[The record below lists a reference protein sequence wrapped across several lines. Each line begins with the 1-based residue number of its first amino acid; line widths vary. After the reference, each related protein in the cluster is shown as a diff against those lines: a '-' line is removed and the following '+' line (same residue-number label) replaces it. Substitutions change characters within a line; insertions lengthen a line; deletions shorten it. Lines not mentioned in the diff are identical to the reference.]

1 MAPEKPDS
9 LDADG
14 LKPLVQQLLL
24 RIDDLLAQNKIL
36 LARVAELEAKL
47 GQPPKTP
54 DNSSLPPSRGHKANA
69 EAPASKPPRKG
80 RPGITRKLAEKPD
93 VTRRFYAEHCTCGTV
108 LGEARQ
114 ELAKEYDHIDIP
126 PIRPV
131 TTRIELFRATCP
143 CCKARVTAGAPAD
156 MPEGTPFGPNIA
168 SIVTYLH
175 GCQMVGYKR
184 LTEVCDGLFG
194 LTISQGAIAN
204 MLARVGEAI
213 AAPAERIAAEVRAS
227 EVIAS
232 DETSARVKGK
242 TWWQW
247 TFGCATAAYHLIA
260 PTRGKC
266 VPTEFL
272 AGARPKMWLSDRL
285 PAQCR
290 HAEGHQFCLAHL
302 IRDAQ
307 YAIDHGDTIFAPGF
321 KALLKDA
328 CAVGGRR
335 ADLADATIAAHR
347 RRLEK
352 ALQRLLA
359 CKPTNAEGR
368 KLRDAVDL
376 DCRGKLFVFL
386 TRRDVEPTNN
396 ESERALRP
404 SVIFRK
410 VTNGFRSEWGARA
423 YAALCSIVETGRRN
437 GRSALTAIRDAL
449 TAPRPSRSARDR
461 RMSGGVSNYLRRAN
475 SVGKFPHSRHSR
487 SK

>member
-1 MAPEKPDS
+1 MAPGKLDS
-9 LDADG
+9 LDADS
-14 LKPLVQQLLL
+14 LKPLVQQLLM
-24 RIDDLLAQNKIL
+24 RIDDLLAQNKAL
-36 LARVAELEAKL
+36 LARIAELEAKL
-47 GQPPKTP
+47 GQPRKTP

-69 EAPASKPPRKG
+69 ELPASKPPRKG
-80 RPGITRKLAEKPD
+80 RPGITRQLAESPD
-93 VTRRFYAEHCTCGTV
+93 ATRRLYAERCTCGAA
-108 LGEARQ
+108 LGEAGQ

-143 CCKARVTAGAPAD
+143 CCKARVTASAPTD
-156 MPEGTPFGPNIA
+156 MPEGTPFGPVITSTVA
-168 SIVTYLH
+168 YLH

-184 LTEVCDGLFG
+184 LTEVCQGLFG

-204 MLARVGEAI
+204 MLARVGKAI
-213 AAPAERIAAEVRAS
+213 AEPAERIAAQVRAS

-247 TFGCATAAYHLIA
+247 VFGCATAATFVVA
-260 PTRGKC
+260 STRGKC

-272 AGARPKMWLSDRL
+272 AGARPLVWLSDRL

-290 HAEGHQFCLAHL
+290 HAEEHQFCLAHL
-302 IRDAQ
+302 IRNAQ

-321 KALLKDA
+321 KALLQDA
-328 CAVGGRR
+328 CAVGRR
-335 ADLADATIAAHR
+335 RPDLADATIAAHR
-347 RRLEK
+347 RRLERK
-352 ALQRLLA
+352 LERLLA
-359 CKPTNAEGR
+359 CRPTDAEGR
-368 KLRDAVDL
+368 KLRDAVAL

-386 TRRDVEPTNN
+386 KRRDTEPTNN
-396 ESERALRP
+396 GSERALRP

-410 VTNGFRSEWGARA
+410 VTNGFRSEWGAKA

-449 TAPRPSRSARDR
+449 ATPAAETAGA
-461 RMSGGVSNYLRRAN
+461 
-475 SVGKFPHSRHSR
+475 
-487 SK
+487 

>member
-1 MAPEKPDS
+1 MAPEKVDS
-9 LDADG
+9 PDADS
-14 LKPLVQQLLL
+14 LKPLVQLLT
-24 RIDDLLAQNKIL
+24 RIEELLVQNKELLAQNKRL
-36 LARVAELEAKL
+36 LARIAELEAKR
-47 GQPPKTP
+47 GQPTKTP
-54 DNSSLPPSRGHKANA
+54 DNSSLPPSRGQKANA
-69 EAPASKPPRKG
+69 EPPAAKPPRKG
-80 RPGITRKLAEKPD
+80 RPGITRQLAKSPD
-93 VTRRFYAEHCTCGTV
+93 ATRRFYAERCRCGAV
-108 LGEARQ
+108 LDAAGQ
-114 ELAKEYDHIDIP
+114 DLAKEYDHIDIP
-126 PIRPV
+126 PIKPV
-131 TTRIELFRATCP
+131 TTRIELFGATCP
-143 CCKARVTAGAPAD
+143 RCQARVTAGAPAD
-156 MPEGTPFGPNIA
+156 MPEGTPFGASIA

-175 GCQMVGYKR
+175 GCQMVSYKR
-184 LTEVCDGLFG
+184 LTEVCQGLFG

-213 AAPAERIAAEVRAS
+213 SAPAERIAAEVRAS

-247 TFGCATAAYHLIA
+247 TFGCATAVYHLIA
-260 PTRGKC
+260 PTRAKC

-290 HAEGHQFCLAHL
+290 HAEEHQFCLAHL

-347 RRLEK
+347 RRLET
-352 ALQRLLA
+352 ALERLLA
-359 CKPTNAEGR
+359 CKPTDAEGR
-368 KLRDAVDL
+368 KLRDAVAL
-376 DCRGKLFVFL
+376 DCRGKLFVLL
-386 TRRDVEPTNN
+386 TRRDAEPTNN

-410 VTNGFRSEWGARA
+410 VTNGFRSEWGAAA
-423 YAALCSIVETGRRN
+423 YAAICSIVETGRRN

-449 TAPRPSRSARDR
+449 ATPVAEPA
-461 RMSGGVSNYLRRAN
+461 AA
-475 SVGKFPHSRHSR
+475 
-487 SK
+487 

>member
-1 MAPEKPDS
+1 MAPGKLDS
-9 LDADG
+9 LDADS
-14 LKPLVQQLLL
+14 LKPLVQQLLM
-24 RIDDLLAQNKIL
+24 RIDDLLIQNKELLAQNKAL
-36 LARVAELEAKL
+36 LVRIAELEAKL

-54 DNSSLPPSRGHKANA
+54 DNSSLPPSRGQKANA
-69 EAPASKPPRKG
+69 APPATKPPRKG
-80 RPGITRKLAEKPD
+80 RPGVARQLAENPD
-93 VTRRFYAEHCTCGTV
+93 VTRRFYAERCRCGAV
-108 LGEARQ
+108 LDAAGQ
-114 ELAKEYDHIDIP
+114 DLAKEYDHIDIP

-131 TTRIELFRATCP
+131 TTRIALFRATCP
-143 CCKARVTAGAPAD
+143 CCNARVTASAPTD
-156 MPEGTPFGPNIA
+156 MPEGTPFGPGIA
-168 SIVTYLH
+168 STVAYLH

-184 LTEVCDGLFG
+184 LTEVCQGLFG

-204 MLARVGEAI
+204 MLARVGKAMAE
-213 AAPAERIAAEVRAS
+213 PAERIAEKVRLG

-247 TFGCATAAYHLIA
+247 TFGCATAVAFVMA
-260 PTRGKC
+260 ESRGKC
-266 VPTEFL
+266 VPASFL

-285 PAQCR
+285 PAQCK
-290 HAEGHQFCLAHL
+290 HAEEHQFCLAHL
-302 IRDAQ
+302 IRNAQ

-328 CAVGGRR
+328 CAVGRR
-335 ADLADATIAAHR
+335 RPDLADATIAAHR

-352 ALQRLLA
+352 ELERLLA
-359 CKPTNAEGR
+359 CKPTDAEGR
-368 KLRDAVDL
+368 KLRDAIAL

-386 TRRDVEPTNN
+386 KRRDVEPTNN

-410 VTNGFRSEWGARA
+410 VTNGFRSEWGANA

-449 TAPRPSRSARDR
+449 ASPAAGAASA
-461 RMSGGVSNYLRRAN
+461 
-475 SVGKFPHSRHSR
+475 
-487 SK
+487 

>member
-1 MAPEKPDS
+1 MARGPTDSPDDERTAA
-9 LDADG
+9 LLAA
-14 LKPLVQQLLL
+14 LVQQNAE
-24 RIDDLLAQNKIL
+24 LLAEIKRLI
-36 LARVAELEAKL
+36 ARVAELEAKL
-47 GQPPKTP
+47 GQPPRTP
-54 DNSSLPPSRGHKANA
+54 DNSSLPPSRGQKANA
-69 EAPASKPPRKG
+69 EPSASKPPRKG
-80 RPGITRKLAEKPD
+80 RPGVARKLAETPD
-93 VTRRFYAEHCTCGTV
+93 ATRRFYAERCACGSV
-108 LGEARQ
+108 LGKVGQ
-114 ELAKEYDHIDIP
+114 DLAKEYDHIDIP

-131 TTRIELFRATCP
+131 VTRIELFRAMCP
-143 CCKARVTAGAPAD
+143 CCKARVTARAPAD
-156 MPEGTPFGPNIA
+156 MPEGTPFGPGIA
-168 SIVTYLH
+168 SIIAYLH
-175 GCQMVGYKR
+175 GCQMIGYKR
-184 LTEVCDGLFG
+184 LTEVCQGLFG

-204 MLARVGEAI
+204 MLARVGEAL

-247 TFGCATAAYHLIA
+247 TFGCATAVTFVIA
-260 PTRGKC
+260 STRGKC

-285 PAQCR
+285 PAQCK
-290 HAEGHQFCLAHL
+290 HAEEHQFCLAHL

-328 CAVGGRR
+328 CAVGRR
-335 ADLADATIAAHR
+335 RPDLADATIAAYR
-347 RRLEK
+347 RRLEREME
-352 ALQRLLA
+352 RLLA
-359 CKPTNAEGR
+359 RKPTDTQGR
-368 KLRDAVDL
+368 KLRDAVAL

-386 TRRDVEPTNN
+386 KRRDAEPTNN

-437 GRSALTAIRDAL
+437 GRSALTAIRHAL
-449 TAPRPSRSARDR
+449 ANPAAGSAGA
-461 RMSGGVSNYLRRAN
+461 SPAHAG
-475 SVGKFPHSRHSR
+475 
-487 SK
+487 